1 MTLDGKTAF
10 ISGSGHNI
18 GRAIAL
24 EFAERGANV
33 VINGLTDRDSAE
45 GVADEARSLG
55 VGAIV
60 TMGSV
65 GDSAVVKEMASAAL
79 SEFGSVDI
87 VVNNAA
93 IRPHKPF
100 LEMDENF
107 WHNVI
112 SVDMHSAFYTGQAFV
127 PGMVKRGWGRVVNIT
142 GMNAMHGYNGRCPVS
157 AAKHGL
163 WGITKSM
170 AKEFGSR
177 GITANAI
184 SPGPIEGDYRDASMD
199 AHIREQEKL
208 IPVGHLGKPMH
219 IAGLC
224 GFLVSEEGGF
234 VSGQMINC
242 NGATQT

>member
-10 ISGSGHNI
+10 VSGSGHNI
-18 GRAIAL
+18 GRAIVL
-24 EFAERGANV
+24 EFAGRGANV
-33 VINGLTDRDSAE
+33 VVNGLSDPDSAE
-45 GVADEARSLG
+45 KVADEARSLG

-60 TMGSV
+60 AMGNV
-65 GDSAVVKEMASAAL
+65 GDSAPVKEIAGKAL
-79 SEFGSVDI
+79 AEFGAVDI

-100 LEMDENF
+100 LEMDEDF

-127 PGMVKRGWGRVVNIT
+127 PGMVERGWGRVINIT

-177 GITANAI
+177 GITVNAI
-184 SPGPIEGDYRDASMD
+184 SPGPIEGDYRDEAIG

-208 IPVGHLGKPMH
+208 IPLGHLGKPTH

-234 VSGQMINC
+234 VSGQMIAC

>member
-10 ISGSGHNI
+10 VSGSGHNI
-18 GRAIAL
+18 GRAIVL
-24 EFAERGANV
+24 EFAGRGANV
-33 VINGLTDRDSAE
+33 VVNGLSDPDSAE
-45 GVADEARSLG
+45 KVADEARSLG

-60 TMGSV
+60 AMGNV
-65 GDSAVVKEMASAAL
+65 GDSASVKEAAGKAL
-79 SEFGSVDI
+79 AEFGSVDI

-100 LEMDENF
+100 LEMDEDF

-127 PGMVKRGWGRVVNIT
+127 PDMVERGWGRVINIT

-177 GITANAI
+177 GITVNAI
-184 SPGPIEGDYRDASMD
+184 SPGPIEVDYRDEAMG

-208 IPVGHLGKPMH
+208 IPLGHLGKPTH

-234 VSGQMINC
+234 VSGQMIAC

>member
-1 MTLDGKTAF
+1 M
-10 ISGSGHNI
+10 
-18 GRAIAL
+18 RP
-24 EFAERGANV
+24 RRRNV
-33 VINGLTDRDSAE
+33 VVNGLTDPDSAE
-45 GVADEARSLG
+45 KVADEARSLG
-55 VGAIV
+55 VGAAV
-60 TMGSV
+60 AMGNV
-65 GDSAVVKEMASAAL
+65 GDSAQVKEMAKVAL
-79 SEFGSVDI
+79 GAFGGVDI

-93 IRPHKPF
+93 IRPHKLF
-100 LEMDENF
+100 LEMDEEF

-112 SVDMHSAFYTGQAFV
+112 SVDMHSAFLHG
-127 PGMVKRGWGRVVNIT
+127 PGLCAGYGGEGWNRIVNIT

-170 AKEFGSR
+170 AKEFGAN
-177 GITANAI
+177 GITVNAI
-184 SPGPIEGDYRDASMD
+184 SPGPIEGDYKDEAMG

-208 IPVGHLGKPMH
+208 IPLGHLGKPMH

-234 VSGQMINC
+234 VSGQMIAC

>member
-1 MTLDGKTAF
+1 MNLEGKTAF
-10 ISGSGHNI
+10 VSGSGHNI
-18 GRAIAL
+18 GRSVAHA
-24 EFAERGANV
+24 FARRGANV
-33 VINGLTDRDSAE
+33 IVNGLTDSESAE
-45 GVADEARSLG
+45 RVANEVREFG

-65 GDSAVVKEMASAAL
+65 GENSVVKKMAKLAL
-79 SEFGSVDI
+79 KEFGKVDI

-93 IRPHKPF
+93 IRPSKPF
-100 LEMDENF
+100 LEMDEKF

-127 PGMVKRGWGRVVNIT
+127 PGMVESGWGRIINIT

-170 AKEFGSR
+170 AKEFGPE
-177 GITANAI
+177 GITVNAI
-184 SPGPIEGDYRDASMD
+184 SPGPIEGNYRDASMD
-199 AHIREQEKL
+199 AHIRDHEKL
-208 IPVGHLGKPMH
+208 IPLGHLGKPMH

-242 NGATQT
+242 NGAMQT